1 MGIFPLWH
9 FVKAHLHVPDQSKLL
24 LLWRCSH
31 LAHDNQ
37 MQLINFCTL
46 LFPMEAPRVYLVFHK
61 VLLHFGLIFVE

>member
-46 LFPMEAPRVYLVFHK
+46 LFPMEAQ
-61 VLLHFGLIFVE
+61 ECT